1 MNSLV
6 WFIVLIGA
14 ASNVQCQNYCDSS
27 LCSGNS
33 WEHIACGHSGV
44 RDSIKLN

>member
-1 MNSLV
+1 MKSLV
-6 WFIVLIGA
+6 WFIVFIIGA
-14 ASNVQCQNYCDSS
+14 VSNVQSQNYCDSS

-44 RDSIKLN
+44 RDLSDN

>member
-1 MNSLV
+1 MKSLV
-6 WFIVLIGA
+6 WLIVFIIGA
-14 ASNVQCQNYCDSS
+14 VSNEQSQNYCDSS

-44 RDSIKLN
+44 RDLSDN